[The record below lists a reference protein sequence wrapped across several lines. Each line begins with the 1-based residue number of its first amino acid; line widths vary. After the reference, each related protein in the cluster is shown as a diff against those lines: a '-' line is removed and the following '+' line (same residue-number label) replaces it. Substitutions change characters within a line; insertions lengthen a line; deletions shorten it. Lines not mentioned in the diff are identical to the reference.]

1 MIDLLVN
8 TFVIL
13 VVVIDPIGLSPM
25 FAALTHGGS
34 AAYKRRMAFK
44 GTALAAVVLV
54 VFALIGDGLLR
65 SLGISLAAFRIAGGV
80 LLFLLAID
88 MVFARHSGLR
98 STTLSEQAEAEQRK
112 DISVFPLAIPLIAGP
127 GAITTVLLTVG
138 SQPSLVTSLAF
149 LLVLAL
155 VLLLTLGALLLAP
168 RTMMLMG
175 ETGANVVTRTLGIVL
190 AALAVQYMLDGVAT
204 GMHMLPPVH
213 P

>member
-80 LLFLLAID
+80 LLFLLALD
-88 MVFARHSGLR
+88 MVFARHSGLD
-98 STTLSEQAEAEQRK
+98 RK
-112 DISVFPLAIPLIAGP
+112 SV
-127 GAITTVLLTVG
+127 V
-138 SQPSLVTSLAF
+138 
-149 LLVLAL
+149 
-155 VLLLTLGALLLAP
+155 
-168 RTMMLMG
+168 
-175 ETGANVVTRTLGIVL
+175 
-190 AALAVQYMLDGVAT
+190 
-204 GMHMLPPVH
+204 
-213 P
+213 